1 MTTDMTVPS
10 VIIDL
15 SCGDLSHALRRLQ
28 PMRRSFPRFASIRQG
43 NAPVPQMDWL
53 SSRYLRY
60 GCVKKF
66 EMTVPDRGAR
76 EENP

>member
-28 PMRRSFPRFASIRQG
+28 PMRRSLARLASIRQG
-43 NAPVPQMDWL
+43 NAPALQMDWL
-53 SSRYLRY
+53 SSRSLRY
-60 GCVKKF
+60 GCATKLDN
-66 EMTVPDRGAR
+66 TVPDRGAR